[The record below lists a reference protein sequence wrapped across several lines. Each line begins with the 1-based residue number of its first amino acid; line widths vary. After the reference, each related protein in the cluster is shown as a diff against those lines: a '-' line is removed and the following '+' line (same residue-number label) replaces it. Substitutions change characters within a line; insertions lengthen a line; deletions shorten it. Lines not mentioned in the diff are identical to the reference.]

1 MNCHAPKRRNIMA
14 RKLNSKLTQAQKAER
29 YTPSL
34 EDEIRAK
41 EYAQRAITHGYI
53 TPSQADIAILNANK
67 KIPNHSS
74 SKREDSKSIKS
85 NSSTN
90 TVTTVYNAYAA
101 AIERQNALL
110 RQQQELARQRRE
122 AQMNATINAN
132 NLEAEKSLN
141 DAYILNMMQKK
152 NLPQE
157 LKSLGISGGVSEST
171 LSDIENTYM
180 NNSANIDMERNN
192 ANAKARLSYENGVND
207 DYSDYLAKYAKLNE
221 SLISKAFAKSSS
233 KRSESKQDKEKS
245 SLGAINNSAYIT
257 LDDGRVV
264 KYSDLTES
272 YKKFGFDP
280 DEINNIIK
288 QHTNKKSKKNK

>member
-1 MNCHAPKRRNIMA
+1 MA
-14 RKLNSKLTQAQKAER
+14 KKLNSKFTQAQKAER

-34 EDEIRAK
+34 EDEISAK
-41 EYAQRAITHGYI
+41 EYAQKAITNGYI
-53 TPSQADIAILNANK
+53 TPSQADLAIWNANK

-74 SKREDSKSIKS
+74 SKSGGSKSVKS
-85 NSSTN
+85 NSSTSSA
-90 TVTTVYNAYAA
+90 TAAYNAYAA

-157 LKSLGISGGVSEST
+157 LKALGISGGVSEST
-171 LSDIENTYM
+171 LGDIENTYM
-180 NNSANIDMERNN
+180 NNRANIDMERNN
-192 ANAKARLSYENGVND
+192 ANAKARLAYENGVNE
-207 DYSDYLAKYAKLNE
+207 DYSDYLARYAKLNE

-233 KRSESKQDKEKS
+233 KSSSKKSESKRDKEKTDI
-245 SLGAINNSAYIT
+245 GAINNSDYVT
-257 LDDGRVV
+257 LDDGRVI
-264 KYSDLTES
+264 KYSDLAES

-280 DEINNIIK
+280 DEIDNIIK
-288 QHTNKKSKKNK
+288 QRKNKKSK